1 MKSTV
6 SIVRKKW
13 RKMMNKEETKNINKV
28 ILKNPFS
35 IFGRCPNCDSR
46 VHRDYNQK
54 YCGNCK
60 EPLEWG
66 KNE

>member
-1 MKSTV
+1 
-6 SIVRKKW
+6 
-13 RKMMNKEETKNINKV
+13 MMNKEEVKNINKV

-66 KNE
+66 KNED